1 MPPPVA
7 LLRCA
12 LALLLLDLGVL
23 SPSTEEEGEPPAREE
38 EEEELPTVVV
48 AILAR
53 NAQHSLPHY
62 LGALDRL
69 DYPAERIFIWCTT
82 DHNVDNTTR
91 MLQEWLS
98 AVENRYR
105 SIVWKSVEEPRS
117 YPNELG
123 PKHWTEARFE
133 QMMRLKQEALAFAR
147 SQKADYILFADTD
160 SILTNNQTLKFLIA
174 QNKSVVAPMMDS
186 QTYYS
191 NFWCGITP
199 QGYYRRTADYFP
211 TKNRQRL
218 GCFAL
223 PMIFATFLIDLRKN
237 NTASLA
243 FYPPHPTYAWP
254 FDDINVF
261 AYSCQVAGAEMFLC
275 NQERF
280 GYINVPMGSR
290 QTLEEEEIQFV
301 HLVLEAIVDGP
312 PMARSRHLYVPPKHP
327 TKIGFDEV
335 FLINL
340 ARRADRRRRML
351 ESLSELEIAPLVV
364 DAVDG
369 RSLNSSS
376 IKKLGINLLQGY
388 YDPFSGR
395 TLTKGEVGCF
405 LSHHRVWKEIVER
418 GLEKSLVLEDD
429 IRFEAYF
436 KRRLL
441 KLMDELERTQLD
453 WELIYL
459 SRKQVNEKEEAVAE
473 IPNLVVP
480 EYSYWTLAYVLSRRG
495 AQKLIEARPLS
506 KILPVDEFLPIMYN
520 KHPNEDYK
528 KYFSSR
534 DLQAFSIRPYL
545 AYPSHYAGDAEWMS
559 DTEFSTIWDDD
570 SQKTTWSGSQKT
582 LKDPRGMA
590 HGGPISHSFPTAS
603 RDEL

>member
-1 MPPPVA
+1 MVSCKPHSPFSLE
-7 LLRCA
+7 LLP
-12 LALLLLDLGVL
+12 LGNNHNL
-23 SPSTEEEGEPPAREE
+23 FRLPAP
-38 EEEELPTVVV
+38 LP
-48 AILAR
+48 R
-53 NAQHSLPHY
+53 
-62 LGALDRL
+62 
-69 DYPAERIFIWCTT
+69 CTT

>member
-1 MPPPVA
+1 LPCPPPRP
-7 LLRCA
+7 LLF
-12 LALLLLDLGVL
+12 LLLLLL
-23 SPSTEEEGEPPAREE
+23 LREPPAREE

>member
-1 MPPPVA
+1 MAWCSGKTLPVHCVEISG
-7 LLRCA
+7 R
-12 LALLLLDLGVL
+12 
-23 SPSTEEEGEPPAREE
+23 
-38 EEEELPTVVV
+38 
-48 AILAR
+48 
-53 NAQHSLPHY
+53 AQ
-62 LGALDRL
+62 
-69 DYPAERIFIWCTT
+69 
-82 DHNVDNTTR
+82 
-91 MLQEWLS
+91 
-98 AVENRYR
+98 
-105 SIVWKSVEEPRS
+105 
-117 YPNELG
+117 
-123 PKHWTEARFE
+123 
-133 QMMRLKQEALAFAR
+133 
-147 SQKADYILFADTD
+147 FADTD

-191 NFWCGITP
+191 NFWCGISP
-199 QGYYRRTADYFP
+199 EGYYQRTADYFP

-218 GCFAL
+218 GCFAV
-223 PMIFATFLIDLRKN
+223 PMVFAMFLIDLQKN
-237 NTASLA
+237 DTAHLA
-243 FYPPHPTYAWP
+243 FYPPHPAYPWH

-261 AYSCQVAGAEMFLC
+261 AYSCQVAGAEMFVC

-280 GYINVPMGSR
+280 GYINVPMGAH
-290 QTLEEEEIQFV
+290 QTLEEEGVQFV
-301 HLVLEAIVDGP
+301 HLILEAIVDGP

-340 ARRADRRRRML
+340 ARRPDRRQRML
-351 ESLSELEIAPLVV
+351 EALYELEIDPLVI

-369 RSLNSSS
+369 RALNSSS
-376 IKKLGINLLQGY
+376 IKKLGIDLLPGY

-405 LSHHRVWKEIVER
+405 LSHHHVWKEIVER
-418 GLEKSLVLEDD
+418 GLEKSLILEDD

-441 KLMDELERTQLD
+441 RVMDELERTQLD

-459 SRKQVNEKEEAVAE
+459 GRKQVNTEEEEEEVAD

-495 AQKLIEARPLS
+495 AQKLIAAQPLS
-506 KILPVDEFLPIMYN
+506 KILPVDEFLPIMYD
-520 KHPNEDYK
+520 KHPNEDHK
-528 KYFSSR
+528 RHFSNR
-534 DLQAFSIRPYL
+534 DLRAFSIRPYV
-545 AYPSHYAGDAEWMS
+545 AYPSHYAGEGDAEWMS

-570 SQKTTWSGSQKT
+570 SKKTTWSGSQKT
-582 LKDPRGMA
+582 LKDTRSLS
-590 HGGPISHSFPTAS
+590 HGGPVGHSFPTAP

>member
-1 MPPPVA
+1 
-7 LLRCA
+7 
-12 LALLLLDLGVL
+12 
-23 SPSTEEEGEPPAREE
+23 
-38 EEEELPTVVV
+38 
-48 AILAR
+48 
-53 NAQHSLPHY
+53 
-62 LGALDRL
+62 
-69 DYPAERIFIWCTT
+69 
-82 DHNVDNTTR
+82 

-98 AVENRYR
+98 AVEKRYR
-105 SIVWKSVEEPRS
+105 SIVWRSVEEPSS
-117 YPNELG
+117 YPNEVG
-123 PKHWTEARFE
+123 PKHWTEPRFE
-133 QMMRLKQEALAFAR
+133 QIMRLKQEALAFAR
-147 SQKADYILFADTD
+147 RQEAGYILFADTD

-174 QNKSVVAPMMDS
+174 RNLSVVAPMMDS

-211 TKNRQRL
+211 TKNRQRR
-218 GCFAL
+218 GCFAV
-223 PMIFATFLIDLRKN
+223 PMVFATFLIDLRKSD
-237 NTASLA
+237 TASLA
-243 FYPPHPTYAWP
+243 FHPPVPSYSWP

-261 AYSCQVAGAEMFLC
+261 AFSCQAAGAEMFLC

-280 GYINVPMGSR
+280 GYINVPMASH
-290 QTLEEEEIQFV
+290 QTLEEEQIHFV
-301 HLVLEAIVDGP
+301 HLILEAIVDGP
-312 PMARSRHLYVPPKHP
+312 PMSRSRHLHVPPKHP

-340 ARRADRRRRML
+340 ARRPDRRQRML
-351 ESLSELEIAPLVV
+351 EALYELEIDPLLV
-364 DAVDG
+364 DAIDG
-369 RSLNSSS
+369 RALNSSS
-376 IKKLGINLLQGY
+376 IKKLGIDLLPGY

-405 LSHHRVWKEIVER
+405 LSHHHVWKEVVER

-436 KRRLL
+436 KRRLA
-441 KLMDELERTQLD
+441 KLMDALERTQFD

-459 SRKQVNEKEEAVAE
+459 GRKQVNSDEEEEAVVE

-495 AQKLIEARPLS
+495 AQKLVQARPLS
-506 KILPVDEFLPIMYN
+506 KILPVDEFLPIMYD

-528 KYFSSR
+528 KYFRSR
-534 DLQAFSIRPYL
+534 DLRAFSVRPYL
-545 AYPSHYAGDAEWMS
+545 AYPAHYAGDAAWMS

-570 SQKTTWSGSQKT
+570 SRETAWSGSQKT
-582 LKDPRGMA
+582 LKDARGIS
-590 HGGPISHSFPTAS
+590 HGGPVSHSLPTAA

>member
-1 MPPPVA
+1 MPPPAA

-12 LALLLLDLGVL
+12 LALLLLGRGVL
-23 SPSTEEEGEPPAREE
+23 SSLPTEKEEEGAPAGGA
-38 EEEELPTVVV
+38 EELPTVVV
-48 AILAR
+48 AVLAR

-62 LGALDRL
+62 LGALERL
-69 DYPAERIFIWCTT
+69 DYPAERISLWCAT
-82 DHNVDNTTR
+82 DHNVDNTTQ
-91 MLQEWLS
+91 MLQAWLH
-98 AVENRYR
+98 AVEKRYR
-105 SIVWKSVEEPRS
+105 SVAWRSVEEPSS

-123 PKHWTEARFE
+123 PKHWTEPRFE
-133 QMMRLKQEALAFAR
+133 QIMRLKQEALDFAR
-147 SQKADYILFADTD
+147 SQGAGYILFADTD
-160 SILTNNQTLKFLIA
+160 SILTNNRTLKFLIA
-174 QNKSVVAPMMDS
+174 QKKSVVAPMMDS

-211 TKNRQRL
+211 TKNRHRL
-218 GCFAL
+218 GCFAV
-223 PMIFATFLIDLRKN
+223 PMVHATFLIDLRKDDTVN
-237 NTASLA
+237 LT
-243 FYPPHPTYAWP
+243 FYPPHPSYSWP

-261 AYSCQVAGAEMFLC
+261 AYSCQAAGAEMYLC

-280 GYINVPMGSR
+280 GYINVPMALH
-290 QTLEEEEIQFV
+290 QTLEEERVQFV
-301 HLVLEAIVDGP
+301 HLILEAIVDGP
-312 PMARSRHLYVPPKHP
+312 PMVRSRHIYVPPKLP

-340 ARRADRRRRML
+340 ARRPDRRQRML
-351 ESLSELEIAPLVV
+351 DALFELEIDPLVV

-369 RSLNSSS
+369 SALNSSS
-376 IKKLGINLLQGY
+376 IKKMGIDLLPGY

-405 LSHHRVWKEIVER
+405 LSHHHVWEEIVKR

-436 KRRLL
+436 KKRLL
-441 KLMDELERTQLD
+441 KLMEELEQAQLD

-459 SRKQVNEKEEAVAE
+459 GRKQVKADEEVVVEE
-473 IPNLVVP
+473 IHNLVVP
-480 EYSYWTLAYVLSRRG
+480 EYSFWTLAYVLSRRG
-495 AQKLIEARPLS
+495 AQKLVEARPLS
-506 KILPVDEFLPIMYN
+506 KILPVDEFLPIMYD

-528 KYFSSR
+528 KHFSGR
-534 DLQAFSIRPYL
+534 DLRAFSILPSL
-545 AYPSHYAGDAEWMS
+545 AYPAHYAGDVQWMS

-570 SQKTTWSGSQKT
+570 SRKTTWSGSQKT
-582 LKDPRGMA
+582 LKGA
-590 HGGPISHSFPTAS
+590 CSSGGPAGHSFPMAS

>member
-1 MPPPVA
+1 
-7 LLRCA
+7 
-12 LALLLLDLGVL
+12 
-23 SPSTEEEGEPPAREE
+23 
-38 EEEELPTVVV
+38 
-48 AILAR
+48 
-53 NAQHSLPHY
+53 
-62 LGALDRL
+62 
-69 DYPAERIFIWCTT
+69 
-82 DHNVDNTTR
+82 
-91 MLQEWLS
+91 
-98 AVENRYR
+98 
-105 SIVWKSVEEPRS
+105 
-117 YPNELG
+117 
-123 PKHWTEARFE
+123 
-133 QMMRLKQEALAFAR
+133 
-147 SQKADYILFADTD
+147 
-160 SILTNNQTLKFLIA
+160 
-174 QNKSVVAPMMDS
+174 
-186 QTYYS
+186 
-191 NFWCGITP
+191 
-199 QGYYRRTADYFP
+199 
-211 TKNRQRL
+211 
-218 GCFAL
+218 
-223 PMIFATFLIDLRKN
+223 
-237 NTASLA
+237 
-243 FYPPHPTYAWP
+243 
-254 FDDINVF
+254 
-261 AYSCQVAGAEMFLC
+261 
-275 NQERF
+275 
-280 GYINVPMGSR
+280 
-290 QTLEEEEIQFV
+290 
-301 HLVLEAIVDGP
+301 
-312 PMARSRHLYVPPKHP
+312 MARSTHLYVPPKHP

-340 ARRADRRRRML
+340 ARRADRRQRML
-351 ESLSELEIAPLVV
+351 ESLFELEIAPSVV

-376 IKKLGINLLQGY
+376 IKKLGVNLLEGY

-441 KLMDELERTQLD
+441 KLMDELEQTQLD

-459 SRKQVNEKEEAVAE
+459 SRKQVNEKEEAVTE

-506 KILPVDEFLPIMYN
+506 KILPVDEFLPIMYD

-582 LKDPRGMA
+582 LKDPRGMG